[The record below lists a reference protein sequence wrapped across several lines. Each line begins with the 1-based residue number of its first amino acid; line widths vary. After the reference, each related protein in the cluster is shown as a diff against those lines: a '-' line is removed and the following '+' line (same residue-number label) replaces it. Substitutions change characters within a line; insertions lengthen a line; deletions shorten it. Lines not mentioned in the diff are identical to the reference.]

1 MVLFVSVAPKL
12 QNFKLFLLYVLWTIN
27 FIKCLLKKQNLF
39 VQSALKIGPLHVC
52 VRYELIESE
61 NGAEVC
67 PLGLNLFDALS
78 MTQVLTGLRTVHHQ
92 LVFW

>member
-1 MVLFVSVAPKL
+1 MVLFISAAPKL
-12 QNFKLFLLYVLWTIN
+12 QNFKLLLLYVLWTIN
-27 FIKCLLKKQNLF
+27 LIKRLLKQHNLF
-39 VQSALKIGPLHVC
+39 VQGALKIGPLHAC

-61 NGAEVC
+61 HGAEVC

-78 MTQVLTGLRTVHHQ
+78 MTKVLTGLRTVHHQ